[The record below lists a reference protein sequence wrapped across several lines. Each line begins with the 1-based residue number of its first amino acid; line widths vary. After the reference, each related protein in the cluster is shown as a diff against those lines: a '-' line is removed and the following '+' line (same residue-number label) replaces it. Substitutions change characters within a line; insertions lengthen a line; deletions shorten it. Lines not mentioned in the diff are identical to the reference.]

1 LAKTLY
7 IALKDILVTIRD
19 KPSLAILLAMP
30 MILILILGTALGG
43 GSPEINDIDIV
54 IVNQDRGEIGEKVT
68 GAFTESKELKKLFTV
83 RNFDDA
89 EKARSEVEKGELAA
103 ALIIPKDFSD
113 KVNAAKVVKM
123 NIYTDPG
130 QEIPAGIF
138 RSVVKSIASRISA
151 ASVAAQT
158 TTSVLSESKM
168 VTSKEDFSRYI
179 NASINELSKEGVFS
193 AIKIKDAESKTKRGI
208 NAIDYYSA
216 GMGVMFLI
224 FGAMFGAFSFI
235 NERFDWTLPRLLI
248 TPTNKTSIV
257 GGKMLGIFA
266 IGICQF
272 LILYFFTRL
281 LGAYWGNSLLGV
293 ILIAV
298 ATIIS
303 TTGLSILFAA
313 IAKTRRAIGAI
324 APLVINIMAIGG
336 GSMLPVEIFPPW
348 LKPLHYFTIN
358 GWAIDGFLELM
369 EGATVKA
376 VLPNVAA
383 LTGMGM
389 LFFLIGVWRLRYE

>member
-30 MILILILGTALGG
+30 MVLILILGTALGG
-43 GSPEINDIDIV
+43 GSPEISDIDIA
-54 IVNQDRGEIGEKVT
+54 IINQDKGEIGEKIAD
-68 GAFTESKELKKLFTV
+68 GFTESKELKKLFTIS
-83 RNFDDA
+83 DSTDA
-89 EKARSEVEKGELAA
+89 EKARSEVEEGELAA
-103 ALIIPKDFSD
+103 ALIIPEDFSD
-113 KVNAAKVVKM
+113 KVNAAKAVKM
-123 NIYTDPG
+123 NVYTDPG

-193 AIKIKDAESKTKRGI
+193 AIKIKEAESKTKRGI

-235 NERFDWTLPRLLI
+235 NERSDWTLPRLLI

-272 LILYFFTRL
+272 IILYFFTRL
-281 LGAYWGNSLLGV
+281 LGAYWGNSLPGV

-336 GSMLPVEIFPPW
+336 GSMLPVEIFPAW

-369 EGATVKA
+369 EGATARA

-389 LFFLIGVWRLRYE
+389 LFFFIGVWRLRYE

>member
-1 LAKTLY
+1 LAKTFY
-7 IALKDILVTIRD
+7 VALKDILVTIRD

-43 GSPEINDIDIV
+43 GSPEINDIDIA
-54 IVNQDRGEIGEKVT
+54 IVNQDKGEIGEKVT
-68 GAFTESKELKKLFTV
+68 DAFTESKELKKLFTV
-83 RNFDDA
+83 RNWTDA

-103 ALIIPKDFSD
+103 ALVIPKDFSD
-113 KVNAAKVVKM
+113 KVNAAKAVKM
-123 NIYTDPG
+123 NVYTDPG

-138 RSVVKSIASRISA
+138 RSVVNSIAARISA

-168 VTSKEDFSRYI
+168 VTTKEDFSRYI
-179 NASINELSKEGVFS
+179 NAAIDELSKDDVFT
-193 AIKIKDAESKTKRGI
+193 AINIKEAESKTKRGI

-235 NERFDWTLPRLLI
+235 NERLLI

-272 LILYFFTRL
+272 LILFIFTRL

-293 ILIAV
+293 ILIAI
-298 ATIIS
+298 ATVIS
-303 TTGLSILFAA
+303 TTGLSILFSA

-336 GSMLPVEIFPPW
+336 GSMLPVEIFPSW
-348 LKPLHYFTIN
+348 LKPLHYFTVN

-369 EGATVKA
+369 EGGTVKA
-376 VLPNVAA
+376 VFPNVAA

-389 LFFLIGVWRLRYE
+389 VFFLIGVWRLRYE